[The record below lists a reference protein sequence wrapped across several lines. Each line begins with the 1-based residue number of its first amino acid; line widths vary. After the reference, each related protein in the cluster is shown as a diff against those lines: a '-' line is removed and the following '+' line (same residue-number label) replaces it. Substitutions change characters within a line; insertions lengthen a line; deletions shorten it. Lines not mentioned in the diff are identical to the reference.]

1 MKKTNRQTQV
11 MNIGTSSMMVILIG
25 LSFAVLAALAISS
38 ARSDYRL
45 SEELAAHTTAYYNA
59 SNEAQ
64 NNLADIETL
73 YANRDA
79 DGITCFAVPI
89 SEHQELQVELFF
101 AKDAYDYKITKWK
114 VVNVDNWEGDTSLPV
129 LQAP

>member
-1 MKKTNRQTQV
+1 

-38 ARSDYRL
+38 ARNDYRL
-45 SEELAAHTTAYYNA
+45 SEELAQHTTDYYNA

-64 NNLADIETL
+64 TKLADIEDL
-73 YANRDA
+73 YARQDDNHR
-79 DGITCFAVPI
+79 TCFAVPMNKY
-89 SEHQELQVELFF
+89 QELQVELYF
-101 AKDAYDYKITKWK
+101 AADSSEYEITKWK
-114 VVNVDNWEGDTSLPV
+114 VVNTDNWEGDTSLPV

>member
-1 MKKTNRQTQV
+1 MKKSKRQTQV

-45 SEELAAHTTAYYNA
+45 SEELAIHTTDYYNA
-59 SNEAQ
+59 CNEAQ
-64 NNLADIETL
+64 ELLADTNAL
-73 YANRDA
+73 YANKDSNNKSLF
-79 DGITCFAVPI
+79 TVPI
-89 SEHQELQVELFF
+89 NEYQELQVELLFGENNS
-101 AKDAYDYKITKWK
+101 DYEITKWK
-114 VVNVDNWEGDTSLPV
+114 VVNTGSWEGDTSLPV

>member
-45 SEELAAHTTAYYNA
+45 SEELAKHTTDYYNA

-64 NNLADIETL
+64 NMLADIETL
-73 YANRDA
+73 YANRDVNS
-79 DGITCFAVPI
+79 ITCFTVPVN
-89 SEHQELQVELFF
+89 EHQELQVELHF
-101 AKDAYDYKITKWK
+101 AKNASDYEITKWK
-114 VVNVDNWEGDTSLPV
+114 VVNVDSWEGDASLPV

>member
-45 SEELAAHTTAYYNA
+45 SEELATHTTDYYNA
-59 SNEAQ
+59 SNEVQ
-64 NNLADIETL
+64 NKLTDIEAL
-73 YANRDA
+73 YANRDTS
-79 DGITCFAVPI
+79 GNTSFAVPVN
-89 SEHQELQVELFF
+89 EHQELQVELHFVQ
-101 AKDAYDYKITKWK
+101 DASDYEITKWK
-114 VVNVDNWEGDTSLPV
+114 VVNVDSWEGDTNLPV

>member
-45 SEELAAHTTAYYNA
+45 SEELAKHTTDYYNA

-64 NNLADIETL
+64 SMLADIETL

-79 DGITCFAVPI
+79 NGITGFTVPVNDY
-89 SEHQELQVELFF
+89 QELQVELLF
-101 AKDAYDYKITKWK
+101 AKDSFDYKITKWK
-114 VVNVDNWEGDTSLPV
+114 VVNIDSWEGNTSLPV

>member
-1 MKKTNRQTQV
+1 MKKSKRQTQV

-45 SEELAAHTTAYYNA
+45 SEELAIHTTDYYNA
-59 SNEAQ
+59 CNEAQ
-64 NNLADIETL
+64 ELLADTDAL
-73 YANRDA
+73 YANKDNNNKSFF
-79 DGITCFAVPI
+79 TVPI
-89 SEHQELQVELFF
+89 NEYQELQVELLFGQNNS
-101 AKDAYDYKITKWK
+101 DYEITKWK
-114 VVNVDNWEGDTSLPV
+114 VVNTGSWEGDTSLPV